1 MSAFL
6 RNLKLSNFLSF
17 GPESRGIE
25 LTPLNVLI
33 GPNASGKSNF
43 IEAIELLHA
52 TPTDLAG
59 PIRFGGTAGEWLW
72 KGASPPKPAVIEA
85 KIRKTKKFPELRY
98 RLAFTEAQ
106 FRMELVEELLAGP
119 RPDPDALPIIYQ
131 YQQGRM
137 ALMRQFVSLEGPNKR
152 PYLTKK
158 LDLKS
163 LKIDQSILSQKK
175 DPEQYPEIGWLATEF
190 GRIQTFR
197 EWTFGRTAALRQ
209 PQRADLASDVLH
221 PSIVN
226 LGLVLNSLEHTDV
239 WSRYQDCVKRFL
251 PRFSH
256 LSIKVQSGSVQIM
269 MQEEDFA
276 PPIPATRLSDGTL
289 RFLALLALLLKPEP
303 SPLICIEEPEL
314 GLHPDALAIIAE
326 LLVDASQRT
335 QVVVTT
341 HSDVLVSA
349 LTQHA
354 DSVLVCEYLKG
365 GTQMQRL
372 ESEKLQEW
380 LKEYRLG
387 EIWRIGKLGGNLW

>member
-6 RNLKLSNFLSF
+6 RSLKLNNFLSF
-17 GPESRGIE
+17 GPQGKAIE
-25 LTPLNVLI
+25 LTPLNVII

-59 PIRFGGTAGEWLW
+59 PIRVGGTAGEWLW
-72 KGASPPKPAVIEA
+72 KGNMPLAPAVIEA
-85 KIRKTKKFPELRY
+85 KIRKTKKFPEFRY

-119 RPDPDALPIIYQ
+119 GPETDALPFIYN

-137 ALMRQFVSLEGPNKR
+137 ALMRQFVSIKGNR

-158 LDLKS
+158 LDLNS
-163 LKIDQSILSQKK
+163 LKTDQSIFSQRK
-175 DPEQYPEIGWLATEF
+175 DPEQYPEIGWVANEF

-209 PQRADLASDVLH
+209 PQRADLPSDVLH
-221 PSIVN
+221 PSIIN
-226 LGLVLNSLEHTDV
+226 LGLILNSLEHTDV
-239 WSRYQDCVKRFL
+239 WSRYQDYVKRFL

-289 RFLALLALLLKPEP
+289 RFLALLALLLNPAP
-303 SPLICIEEPEL
+303 APMICIEEPEL

-326 LLVDASQRT
+326 LLVEAAQRT

-341 HSDVLVSA
+341 HSDVLISA
-349 LTQHA
+349 LTDHA

-365 GTQMQRL
+365 GTQMHRL